1 MASNNAEGVQA
12 SAIPKAIAE
21 SVLMHGLTYLG
32 FGRISVP
39 WRPILG
45 GFHEVCRRYRHHP
58 PRRSRRHSCWPSR
71 ATATLGLAIG
81 VVLETTPDPIFAA
94 IDAHREAGAK
104 FHSENAKL
112 GATDIDDRP
121 AQAALVAWAATAEA
135 LIGTPPT
142 TRAGV
147 RALDRHLREGDG
159 RFAVNWI
166 ERPMTLASGRTC
178 MMIGGGPEGIDYL
191 IGKRAAALAA

>member
-1 MASNNAEGVQA
+1 MKSAVATDITRRAILTVAASLAA
-12 SAIPKAIAE
+12 
-21 SVLMHGLTYLG
+21 
-32 FGRISVP
+32 
-39 WRPILG
+39 
-45 GFHEVCRRYRHHP
+45 
-58 PRRSRRHSCWPSR
+58 

-81 VVLETTPDPIFAA
+81 VASDTNPAPDPVFAA
-94 IDAHREAGAK
+94 IDTHQEAAAK
-104 FHSENAKL
+104 FHGENAKL
-112 GATDIDDRP
+112 GATDIDD

-135 LIGTPPT
+135 LIGTAPT